1 MALIPVS
8 TAGSVRRRFAF
19 MTYALVLA
27 NVAVFAA
34 EVARGP
40 QFAACFTSAYVL
52 VPRDIL
58 QDTLHPPFAA
68 GCALHEPTLVY
79 LTVLTAMFLHA
90 NVLHLGGNMLYLWVF
105 GGAVET
111 RLGHLRYLLLYLGCG
126 VAAAAAQIAFSVYA
140 QQTSIPIL
148 GASGAIAG
156 VLGAYVVFFPGSK
169 VRTVIFFGIIFLTRL
184 AAFIVIGFFI
194 VLQVVEAVL
203 AVEAVQQAHGQGGG
217 VAFFAHIGGFVVG
230 MLLGLLVKLFG
241 PPPSPSPAAA
251 YPSLERAA
259 R

>member
-8 TAGSVRRRFAF
+8 TAGSVRRRFAV

-34 EVARGP
+34 ELARGP
-40 QFAACFTSAYVL
+40 QFTACFTSAYVL
-52 VPRDIL
+52 VPHDIL
-58 QDTLHPPFAA
+58 QNTFHPPFAA
-68 GCALHEPTLVY
+68 GCALHEPTVVY
-79 LTVLTAMFLHA
+79 LTVLTALFLHA

-140 QQTSIPIL
+140 QQTSVPIL

-156 VLGAYVVFFPGSK
+156 VLGAYVMFFPGSK

-184 AAFIVIGFFI
+184 AAYIVIGFFI

-203 AVEAVQQAHGQGGG
+203 AIEAVQQAHGQGGG
-217 VAFFAHIGGFVVG
+217 VAFFAHLGGFALG
-230 MLLGLLVKLFG
+230 ALLGLLTKLFG
-241 PPPSPSPAAA
+241 PAQPPSPAAA
-251 YPSLERAA
+251 YRSLEHAA